1 MLTSKNSEI
10 ELNRNQS
17 FTDTWKRTSPLTFWI
32 GVFGVLLGIATGWL
46 AGAQPLYLVLLLI
59 AAVVFVCFFAEF
71 ELAVMGLL
79 ILRSSLDIF
88 SAQQLPAA
96 YAVGVSGLTLVYVT
110 CLLLTQQTV
119 NVDWLWLFLAGWVLW
134 QALWLILCVFGG
146 LGLGTEVLG
155 DNVRE
160 WTRLFS
166 WLMVYLLIMQLKG
179 RVKPQKIISILF
191 IALITPI
198 CAGFLQ
204 LIFPDSVLPSFL
216 ATYHG
221 DRLNGTLG
229 HPNAFATFILFFIG
243 LTYWRLR
250 CSSRFTQS
258 QKSNRGA
265 VSWATY
271 RGQKHR
277 DQKYISWSS
286 NRLFWLLLLGVL
298 TLMLIGTRTMVVLAM
313 LGIFV
318 LVTIAPKFNWLNLIG
333 GVLLLVLVLGL
344 FISTPFGQERL
355 QSLAQTPLFNSNI
368 DISRAILLSDS
379 DYNSFN
385 WRLAQ
390 WHYLLTAWQQ
400 FPIFGYGLA
409 TSKYLSIYNLEAHN
423 DYVRALAES
432 GLVGL
437 ATFLTFLAAQG
448 IRLVQLL
455 RQTTKNKEQ
464 NDFCLILLALFA
476 AMLVGMLTENIWT
489 HTTLWS
495 YWWTVLA
502 VAGWEW
508 GVEAESNQLLTI
520 NKS

>member
-1 MLTSKNSEI
+1 MLTNKNSEI
-10 ELNRNQS
+10 ELNRNN
-17 FTDTWKRTSPLTFWI
+17 FTNTWTRTPSVTVWV
-32 GVFGVLLGIATGWL
+32 GVVGVLLGMATGWL

-59 AAVVFVCFFAEF
+59 AGVVFVCFFAEF
-71 ELAVMGLL
+71 ELVAMGLL

-96 YAVGVSGLTLVYVT
+96 YAVGVSGLTLVYVI
-110 CLLLTQQTV
+110 CLLLTRQTV
-119 NVDWLWLFLAGWVLW
+119 NTDWFWWFLTGWLLW
-134 QALWLILCVFGG
+134 QALWPILCVVGG

-166 WLMVYLLIMQLKG
+166 WLMVYLLVMQLKG
-179 RVKPQKIISILF
+179 RVKPQTIISILF

-198 CAGFLQ
+198 CVGLLQ
-204 LIFPDSVLPSFL
+204 LVLPDSALPSFL

-250 CSSRFTQS
+250 
-258 QKSNRGA
+258 
-265 VSWATY
+265 
-271 RGQKHR
+271 
-277 DQKYISWSS
+277 WSS
-286 NRLFWLLLLGVL
+286 NRLPWLFLLGL
-298 TLMLIGTRTMVVLAM
+298 LALMLIGTRTMVVLGM

-344 FISTPFGQERL
+344 FIITPFGQERL

-368 DISRAILLSDS
+368 DISRAILLSGS

-385 WRLAQ
+385 WRIAQ

-409 TSKYLSIYNLEAHN
+409 TSKHLSIYNLEAHN
-423 DYVRALAES
+423 DYIRSLAEG

-437 ATFLTFLAAQG
+437 ATFLAFLAAQG
-448 IRLVQLL
+448 IRIVQLL
-455 RQTTKNKEQ
+455 RQKTENKEQ
-464 NDFCLILLALFA
+464 NDLYLILLALFV

-489 HTTLWS
+489 HTTLWF
-495 YWWTVLA
+495 YWWTLLA

-508 GVEAESNQLLTI
+508 GTMSNEQ
-520 NKS
+520 

>member
-1 MLTSKNSEI
+1 MLTSKNSDI
-10 ELNRNQS
+10 GANKHNL
-17 FTDTWKRTSPLTFWI
+17 TDIWTRTPSLTVWI

-71 ELAVMGLL
+71 ELVVMGLL
-79 ILRSSLDIF
+79 ILRSSLDVF

-110 CLLLTQQTV
+110 CLLLTGQTV
-119 NVDWLWLFLAGWVLW
+119 NVDWFWWFLAGWLLW
-134 QALWLILCVFGG
+134 QALWPILCVFGG

-166 WLMVYLLIMQLKG
+166 WLMVYLLVMQLKG
-179 RVKPQKIISILF
+179 RVKPEKIISILF
-191 IALITPI
+191 IALIAPI
-198 CAGFLQ
+198 CVGLLQ
-204 LIFPDSVLPSFL
+204 LILPDSVLPSFL

-221 DRLNGTLG
+221 DRINGTLG

-258 QKSNRGA
+258 QKSDRRV
-265 VSWATY
+265 VSLATY
-271 RGQKHR
+271 RGQKDR
-277 DQKYISWSS
+277 GQKDIFGSS

-298 TLMLIGTRTMVVLAM
+298 ALMLISTRTMVVLGM

-318 LVTIAPKFNWLNLIG
+318 VVTIAPKFNWLNLIG

-368 DISRAILLSDS
+368 DVSRAILLSGS

-385 WRLAQ
+385 WRIAQ

-400 FPIFGYGLA
+400 FPIFGHGLA

-423 DYVRALAES
+423 DYIRAIAES

-437 ATFLTFLAAQG
+437 ATFLVFLAAQG
-448 IRLVQLL
+448 IRIVQLL
-455 RQTTKNKEQ
+455 RQTSENKEQ
-464 NDFCLILLALFA
+464 NDLCLILLALFV

-489 HTTLWS
+489 HTTLWF

-508 GVEAESNQLLTI
+508 GVEVMSGSKE
-520 NKS
+520 

>member
-10 ELNRNQS
+10 VANKNN
-17 FTDTWKRTSPLTFWI
+17 FTDTWTRTPSLIKWI
-32 GVFGVLLGIATGWL
+32 GVFGVLFGIATGWL

-71 ELAVMGLL
+71 ELVVMGLL

-110 CLLLTQQTV
+110 CLLLTRKTV
-119 NVDWLWLFLAGWVLW
+119 NVDWFWCFLAGWVLW
-134 QALWLILCVFGG
+134 QALWPILCVFGV
-146 LGLGTEVLG
+146 LGLGTEVLS

-166 WLMVYLLIMQLKG
+166 WLMVYLLVMQLKG

-191 IALITPI
+191 IALILPI
-198 CAGFLQ
+198 CVGLLQ
-204 LIFPDSVLPSFL
+204 LVFPDSVLPSFL

-250 CSSRFTQS
+250 
-258 QKSNRGA
+258 
-265 VSWATY
+265 
-271 RGQKHR
+271 
-277 DQKYISWSS
+277 WSS
-286 NRLFWLLLLGVL
+286 KRLPWLLLLGL
-298 TLMLIGTRTMVVLAM
+298 LALMLIGTRTMVVLGM

-355 QSLAQTPLFNSNI
+355 QSIAQTPLFNSNI
-368 DISRAILLSDS
+368 DISRAILLSGS

-390 WHYLLTAWQQ
+390 WHYLLSAWQQ
-400 FPIFGYGLA
+400 SPIFGYGLA
-409 TSKYLSIYNLEAHN
+409 TSKYLSIFHLEAHN
-423 DYVRALAES
+423 DYIRALAES

-437 ATFLTFLAAQG
+437 ATFVAFLAAQG
-448 IRLVQLL
+448 VCIVQLL
-455 RQTTKNKEQ
+455 RQTTENREQ
-464 NDFCLILLALFA
+464 HDLCLILLALFV
-476 AMLVGMLTENIWT
+476 AMLVGMSTENIWT
-489 HTTLWS
+489 HTTLWF
-495 YWWTVLA
+495 YWWTLLT

-508 GVEAESNQLLTI
+508 ETVNI
-520 NKS
+520 KH

>member
-10 ELNRNQS
+10 EANKKNLTN
-17 FTDTWKRTSPLTFWI
+17 TWTRTPSLTVWI

-71 ELAVMGLL
+71 ELVVMGLL

-110 CLLLTQQTV
+110 CVLLTRQTV
-119 NVDWLWLFLAGWVLW
+119 NVDWFWLFLAIWVLW
-134 QALWLILCVFGG
+134 QALWPILCVFGG

-166 WLMVYLLIMQLKG
+166 WLMVYLLVMQLKG

-198 CAGFLQ
+198 CVGLLQ
-204 LIFPDSVLPSFL
+204 LILPDSVLPSFL

-250 CSSRFTQS
+250 
-258 QKSNRGA
+258 
-265 VSWATY
+265 
-271 RGQKHR
+271 
-277 DQKYISWSS
+277 WSS
-286 NRLFWLLLLGVL
+286 NRLPWLLLLGL
-298 TLMLIGTRTMVVLAM
+298 LALMLIGTRTMVVLGM

-355 QSLAQTPLFNSNI
+355 ASLTQTPLLNSNI
-368 DISRAILLSDS
+368 DISRAILLSGS

-385 WRLAQ
+385 WRIAQ
-390 WHYLLTAWQQ
+390 WHYLLSAWQQ
-400 FPIFGYGLA
+400 FPIFGSGLA
-409 TSKYLSIYNLEAHN
+409 TSKYLSIYHLEAHN
-423 DYVRALAES
+423 DYIRALAES

-437 ATFLTFLAAQG
+437 ATFLAFLAAQG
-448 IRLVQLL
+448 IRIVQLL
-455 RQTTKNKEQ
+455 RQTTENKEQ
-464 NDFCLILLALFA
+464 NDLCLILLALFI

-489 HTTLWS
+489 HTTLWF

-508 GVEAESNQLLTI
+508 GVEVMGNG
-520 NKS
+520 